1 MQKFVVVRV
10 GDTGV
15 PRQVVSTPDSLGT
28 QFVHNY
34 FMEGSEV
41 IVLFLGTGDLPLSM
55 TKIAR
60 VRSRVEGDDFNPD
73 CTSFMT
79 FNEVDV
85 VNVQT
90 ADCSIFSKL
99 LADIKFKSG
108 RQIVPGNTNAIDIA
122 VSFYKG
128 VLFTKR
134 QGVPVNTTVRIN
146 PQ

>member
-1 MQKFVVVRV
+1 MQKFVVVRIS
-10 GDTGV
+10 DSALSKL
-15 PRQVVSTPDSLGT
+15 VVSTPDSLGT

-41 IVLFLGTGDLPLSM
+41 IVLFVGTGDVPLSM

-60 VRSRVEGDDFNPD
+60 VRSKLEGDDCNPD

-79 FNEVDV
+79 FNEVDLV
-85 VNVQT
+85 DVRA
-90 ADCSIFSKL
+90 ADFSIFSKL
-99 LADIKFKSG
+99 LADIKFKTG

-128 VLFTKR
+128 VIFTKR
-134 QGVPVNTTVRIN
+134 QAAPVNTTVRIN